1 MNCLE
6 IQDNPSFLQELR
18 FGRGDGDLHYYL
30 YNYKAKHF
38 DGKKVGLVML

>member
-6 IQDNPSFLQELR
+6 ILDNSLFLQDLR
-18 FGRGDGDLHYYL
+18 FGRGDGDLNYYL

-38 DGKKVGLVML
+38 ESKKIGLVML